1 MKRSSRKYSKG
12 GVLMVYSTQNT
23 DEGGAEEAAIPSKA
37 KKLSAEKAVVPTQ
50 DPRDDAN
57 IRLSDLPENYFD
69 DLLDLDFDGGEDLEP
84 EKEVTAACQPKSHPE
99 REIKLIKIG
108 KFNMFKMFYR
118 TGFSFEYILQ
128 HLK

>member
-23 DEGGAEEAAIPSKA
+23 DEGGAEEAAIPSNA
-37 KKLSAEKAVVPTQ
+37 KKLSTEKANVPPQ
-50 DPRDDAN
+50 DLRDDSN

-69 DLLDLDFDGGEDLEP
+69 DLLDLDFDGGEDLTP
-84 EKEVTAACQPKSHPE
+84 VKEVTAACQPKLHPE
-99 REIKLIKIG
+99 REIKLIEIG
-108 KFNMFKMFYR
+108 KFAFITVFR
-118 TGFSFEYILQ
+118 TGLSFKYILQ